1 LEKFIK
7 MEITTEELKQKIE
20 NGTKLIVDFHGLWC
34 GPCKLMK
41 PTFEKVAQQMK
52 NSNSEVELYT
62 MDVDRNGDMV
72 KELGLRGIPTIKA
85 FNGGKEVTS
94 NTGIMDE
101 TQLIKLVEQLING

>member
-1 LEKFIK
+1 MEKFIK

-62 MDVDRNGDMV
+62 MDVDKNGDMV
-72 KELGLRGIPTIKA
+72 KELGLRGVPTIKA
-85 FNGGKEVTS
+85 LNRGNEMTS
-94 NTGIMDE
+94 NTGIMNE